1 MGCLG
6 TQNRRQKKKK
16 KKEKKAEKEGGREG
30 ERKNKQGIERKSLDK
45 EETHELRSEM
55 VGTGGDGRAASRVG
69 RRPRVPMRQGL
80 AAGAGVV
87 EPEAGTP

>member
-45 EETHELRSEM
+45 EETHELRDRKS
-55 VGTGGDGRAASRVG
+55 
-69 RRPRVPMRQGL
+69 
-80 AAGAGVV
+80 VV
-87 EPEAGTP
+87 